1 MACCIQQQATL
12 RVCTENDKEYAM
24 NENGGIRRPLFA
36 LGQVV
41 ATPGALAAL
50 EAAGQSPQE
59 LLLRHVSGDFGDMAD
74 EDLQANWR
82 ALEEGTR
89 IFSAYD
95 LSDGTRLWLITEADR
110 SVTTF
115 LKPEEY

>member
-1 MACCIQQQATL
+1 M
-12 RVCTENDKEYAM
+12 K
-24 NENGGIRRPLFA
+24 ENGATRRPLFA

-50 EAAGQSPQE
+50 EAAGQAPHE
-59 LLLRHVSGDFGDMAD
+59 LLMRHVSGDFGDLVE
-74 EDLQANWR
+74 EDLQANRR

-89 IFSAYD
+89 IFSAYN

-115 LKPEEY
+115 LRPDEY